1 MLKKLLM
8 YTDFEE
14 VYEEIEDRYKAYLMM
29 EYNSE
34 EINDSIGKYI
44 DSVVVGEGTRV
55 LCELI
60 FATIEWKYGRLDVQ
74 KLSNLLEMI
83 VKLPNTESYTE
94 KQKES
99 LVYYTKI
106 LYDPQPARKIFK
118 KPAEFRAPW
127 KPGDF
132 LTIKITDNHNWSK
145 FDFSGK
151 YILVKVIKIMQ
162 EPTVR
167 YDTKHSDDNTYFQL
181 YDWIGDEP
189 AKLEDTWNSQ
199 IVKLSSQSGLGCV
212 MFKKKDIKTFDIRV
226 ISPLETTETYGDIGD
241 DLMGVSLLNRV
252 SIFSVTEAAL
262 KNVWRSRKEIRK

>member
-83 VKLPNTESYTE
+83 EKLPNTESYTE

-118 KPAEFRAPW
+118 KPVEFRAPW
-127 KPGDF
+127 NPGDF
-132 LTIKITDNHNWSK
+132 LTMKITDIHNGSN
-145 FDFSGK
+145 FILSGK
-151 YILVKVIKIMQ
+151 YILVKVVSIME
-162 EPTVR
+162 EPTIR
-167 YDTKHSDDNTYFQL
+167 FDTKHSDDVTYFQL
-181 YDWIGDEP
+181 CDWIGDGP
-189 AKLEDTWNSQ
+189 ATQEDIWNTRLIQ
-199 IVKLSSQSGLGCV
+199 FPGQVNFGCV
-212 MFKKKDIKTFDIRV
+212 MFKKKDIKTFDIQV
-226 ISPLETTETYGDIGD
+226 ISPLESDDKFVDIGNS
-241 DLMGVSLLNRV
+241 LTGVALLNRV
-252 SIFSVTEAAL
+252 SIFSAIEAAL
-262 KNVWRSRKEIRK
+262 KNVWRSRKGN